1 MMPISMA
8 TIFVGTN
15 QTNLDAIGRM
25 GSRII
30 DRAPGGRKKRPK
42 ELTQQVEVSLDQIGG
57 MGKSLRG
64 WMSTQVGGKILSQW
78 EENCSTANGTAFWRQ
93 RVRIFLK

>member
-25 GSRII
+25 GSRIK
-30 DRAPGGRKKRPK
+30 DRAPGGGKKRPK
-42 ELTQQVEVSLDQIGG
+42 ELTQQVEVSLDQ
-57 MGKSLRG
+57 MKEWGK
-64 WMSTQVGGKILSQW
+64 
-78 EENCSTANGTAFWRQ
+78 A
-93 RVRIFLK
+93 